1 MEFVN
6 DPIPLDRVP
15 KLRDEAFVS
24 VDPRH
29 LAADLIG
36 IATAATVVVLGGV
49 IAALQVELRWVI
61 ATVAGLLVLLAASA
75 ALAVVEMRRLAY
87 QLRDHDVSLRRGVI
101 THRTETVPFSR
112 VQHVN
117 LTRGPVERV
126 FGLASLEITSAG
138 PNISIPGLA
147 VAEAER
153 VKQLVAER
161 SDVEDPP
168 TT

>member
-1 MEFVN
+1 MDFVN
-6 DPIPLDRVP
+6 EPIPRDRVP
-15 KLRDEAFVS
+15 RLRDEAFVP

-29 LAADLIG
+29 LGVDLLG
-36 IATAATVVVLGGV
+36 IATTALLVALGGV
-49 IAALQVELRWVI
+49 IAAFRVEPQWVI
-61 ATVAGLLVLLAASA
+61 ATVAGLLTLLAASA
-75 ALAVVEMRRLAY
+75 GLAVVEMRRLAY

-117 LTRGPVERV
+117 LTRGPVQRA

-153 VKQLVAER
+153 IKQIVAER
-161 SDVEDPP
+161 ADVEDPP

>member
-6 DPIPLDRVP
+6 EPIPLDRVP
-15 KLRDEAFVS
+15 RLSDEAFVS

-29 LAADLIG
+29 LGVDLIG
-36 IATAATVVVLGGV
+36 LATAATVVIVGGV
-49 IAALQVELRWVI
+49 IAAFRVEPRWVI
-61 ATVAGLLVLLAASA
+61 AVVAGLLVLLAASA
-75 ALAVVEMRRLAY
+75 GLAIVEMRRLAY
-87 QLRDHDVSLRRGVI
+87 QLRDHDVSLRSGVI
-101 THRTETVPFSR
+101 THRTATVPFSR

-117 LTRGPVERV
+117 LTRGPVQRA

-153 VKQLVAER
+153 VKQIVAER
-161 SDVEDPP
+161 ADVEDPP